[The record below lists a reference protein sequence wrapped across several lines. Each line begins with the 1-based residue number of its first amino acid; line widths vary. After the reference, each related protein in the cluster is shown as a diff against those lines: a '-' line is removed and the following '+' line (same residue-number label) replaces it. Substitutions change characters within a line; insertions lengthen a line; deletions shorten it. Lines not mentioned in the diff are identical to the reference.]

1 MHSDVRTLAGLL
13 KGVKVDL
20 ITAGFPCQGFSG
32 LGNRKGLQHEQSSL
46 FRHVLDV
53 IDTCRPPLVFL
64 ENVQGIVTFTCDF
77 QRIVRSLTSRGYAL
91 RWVLADAAFVGA
103 LHRRRRWFCVAKKT
117 RGPPEWLSVVGSPSY
132 RAFSWT
138 AAKEPVRME
147 SAAESG
153 FSSSVFAHRWKMLG
167 NSVCPDAARLAFL
180 FLCSG
185 GQVRRVNFTGEFR
198 LRVDD
203 TSDFD
208 RTGVSKGAGHPAY
221 AYVPAAAAGSRAGAR
236 GTVGCSLRSPLT
248 VSQAKETTEPNSTQ
262 SKMNKLNLVLD
273 PKVYHADPPRLASPL
288 QTTAL
293 VVAKEY
299 LGSWATPRAS
309 LAAPCNLLTAR
320 SMRDLPT
327 QVRFEVNTTGD
338 RSGRVRIQ
346 WLEWLMGYPSG
357 WTSTPQWA

>member
-1 MHSDVRTLAGLL
+1 
-13 KGVKVDL
+13 
-20 ITAGFPCQGFSG
+20 
-32 LGNRKGLQHEQSSL
+32 
-46 FRHVLDV
+46 
-53 IDTCRPPLVFL
+53 LVFL

-91 RWVLADAAFVGA
+91 RWVLADASFVGA
-103 LHRRRRWFCVAKKT
+103 RHRRRRWFCVAKKT

-138 AAKEPVRME
+138 AANEPVRME

-153 FSSSVFAHRWKMLG
+153 FSSSVFAHRCKMLG
-167 NSVCPDAARLAFL
+167 NAVCPDAARLAFL

-208 RTGVSKGAGHPAY
+208 QTGVSKVAGHPGY
-221 AYVPAAAAGSRAGAR
+221 AYVPAAVGSRAGAR

-248 VSQAKETTEPNSTQ
+248 VSQSRETTEPNSTQ
-262 SKMNKLNLVLD
+262 SKKHTLNLVLD
-273 PKVYHADPPRLASPL
+273 PSLYHAVPPRLANPR
-288 QTTAL
+288 QTAEL

-299 LGSWATPRAS
+299 LGSWSTPRAGKTHAS
-309 LAAPCNLLTAR
+309 NVLTAR
-320 SMRDLPT
+320 TIRDLPT
-327 QVRFEVNTTGD
+327 QVRFEMNTTGD

-357 WTSTPQWA
+357 WTST